1 MTDNTVFEANGRS
14 YSPSASPHVV
24 ICLDGSADEYL
35 DAAIARGLAPN
46 LARLSVS
53 GGRYRAR
60 SVMPSFTN
68 PNNTSIITGVPPS
81 VHGIGGNYFLD
92 RATGRETMM
101 NSAEYLRVPTIMAR
115 ARAAGRR
122 VAVVTA
128 KDKLRSILSKG
139 LDIGPGAISVSSE
152 RAHECTVENSGLDDA
167 LRISGYAAKPEIYSA
182 EASVFVLRLG
192 AALVRE
198 KRSDLLYLSTTD
210 FIQHKYAAH
219 EAGALD
225 FYARIDEHL
234 GELDTLGAVVG
245 LTADHGMN
253 AKMTPEGA
261 PNIIYLEPLL
271 REIDPGVRVIL
282 PITDPYVVHH
292 ASLGSFAVVHVS
304 EPGRVEAV
312 ARKLRGTA
320 GITEVHGHDE
330 ACAIFQMPPDRT
342 GDLVVCSGRDVVVG
356 TSPAGHDLSKLDGL
370 LRSHG
375 GRYEEM
381 VPMIFNRPLS
391 ERHHRLAQ
399 CDPRN
404 YDIFDFTLNG
414 AGR

>member
-1 MTDNTVFEANGRS
+1 MSERSFEANGRQ
-14 YSPSASPHVV
+14 YNGIKHVHV
-24 ICLDGSADEYL
+24 AICLDGSADEYI
-35 DAAIARGLAPN
+35 DSAIARGKAPN
-46 LARLSVS
+46 LLRLSTT

-68 PNNTSIITGVPPS
+68 PNNTSIITGVPPA

-101 NSAEYLRVPTIMAR
+101 NSGEFLRVPTIMAK
-115 ARAAGRR
+115 AQAAGVR

-128 KDKLRSILSKG
+128 KDKLRTILTKG
-139 LDIGPGAISVSSE
+139 MDIGANGISISSE
-152 RAHECTVENSGLDDA
+152 RVHESTMANSGIDDA
-167 LRISGYAAKPEIYSA
+167 LKIAGYSTKPEIYSA
-182 EASVFVLRLG
+182 DASVFVLTMG

-198 KRSDLLYLSTTD
+198 KRADLLYLSTTD
-210 FIQHKYAAH
+210 YIQHKHAPDEP
-219 EAGALD
+219 EAVD
-225 FYARIDEHL
+225 FYSKLDAQI
-234 GELDTLGAVVG
+234 GELDRLGAVVG
-245 LTADHGMN
+245 ITADHGMN
-253 AKMTPEGA
+253 AKMTPTGA
-261 PNIIYLEPLL
+261 PNIIYLEPLI
-271 REIDPGVRVIL
+271 REIDSGVRVIL

-304 EPGRVEAV
+304 DPSKLQAV
-312 ARKLRGTA
+312 RTKLLHTP
-320 GITEVHGHDE
+320 GITEVHEHDQ

-356 TSPAGHDLSKLDGL
+356 TSPKDHDLSKLDGL

-381 VPMIFNRPLS
+381 VPLMFNRRLTDAY
-391 ERHHRLAQ
+391 HRKAQ

-404 YDIFDFTLNG
+404 FDIFDFTING
-414 AGR
+414 VDA